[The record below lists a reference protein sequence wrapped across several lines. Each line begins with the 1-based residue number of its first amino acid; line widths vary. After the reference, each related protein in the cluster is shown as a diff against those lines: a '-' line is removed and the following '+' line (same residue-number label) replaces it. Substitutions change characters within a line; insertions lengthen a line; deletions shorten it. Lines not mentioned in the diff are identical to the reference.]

1 MDNRS
6 IEWIGKFPD
15 NWNLIRIKNILK
27 ERNEKNNPVKTE
39 KILSLTAS
47 QGVIPYSEKEGGGNK
62 PKDNITDYK
71 LAYIGDIV
79 MNSMNVLSGSVG
91 LSQYFG
97 CVSPVYYIL
106 NSKTEEFNIEFIN
119 YIFQTSAFQKS
130 LLGLGNGIMMKESGN
145 GKLNTIRMR
154 IPLEK
159 IYNLYLAIPNLKKQ
173 NKIVD
178 FLNDKVKKIDNMLK
192 NINLVIDEYKNYKK
206 SLIIEKVTHGL
217 NKQVDLSDC
226 ELDWIDKYPS
236 HWDITLARNI
246 LKKLNRKVEENSEML
261 VYSNSGKVIK
271 KSESKTGL
279 VTDNEDKLQGVKE
292 GDLLIHGMD
301 TWHGAIAISD
311 MNGKCT
317 PVVHVCKTN
326 KCKEYIMYYLQSL
339 AFRNVYK
346 KITNGVRENTSD
358 FRSWEKVG
366 TIPIIVPPLSE
377 QREIADYL
385 NRYLAEIDNIIEEK
399 EKMIVELEKYKSN
412 YIYEYVTGKK
422 EVK

>member
-173 NKIVD
+173 S
-178 FLNDKVKKIDNMLK
+178 KKN
-192 NINLVIDEYKNYKK
+192 
-206 SLIIEKVTHGL
+206 
-217 NKQVDLSDC
+217 
-226 ELDWIDKYPS
+226 
-236 HWDITLARNI
+236 
-246 LKKLNRKVEENSEML
+246 
-261 VYSNSGKVIK
+261 
-271 KSESKTGL
+271 
-279 VTDNEDKLQGVKE
+279 
-292 GDLLIHGMD
+292 
-301 TWHGAIAISD
+301 
-311 MNGKCT
+311 
-317 PVVHVCKTN
+317 
-326 KCKEYIMYYLQSL
+326 
-339 AFRNVYK
+339 
-346 KITNGVRENTSD
+346 
-358 FRSWEKVG
+358 
-366 TIPIIVPPLSE
+366 
-377 QREIADYL
+377 
-385 NRYLAEIDNIIEEK
+385 
-399 EKMIVELEKYKSN
+399 
-412 YIYEYVTGKK
+412 
-422 EVK
+422 